1 MISEKK
7 FQLETKKRNDII
19 NQLRI
24 DRNKM
29 IVSYQKINSDLIQ
42 ILERIENILKKT
54 NDNDLKKEFQK
65 IKDEFKNYL

>member
-7 FQLETKKRNDII
+7 FELETKKRNDII

-54 NDNDLKKEFQK
+54 NDNNLKKEFQK
-65 IKDEFKNYL
+65 IKEEFKNYL